1 MRSRHLILS
10 LLVPMCINAS
20 AAAYFQAGPSG
31 SKFPANMHTANTSG
45 VIPDKNVYKN
55 GYTIEGWTVDAADA
69 SSYAFVAPSHSGSA
83 TAMASSLTTDA
94 FFVDSSDAWLRWNA
108 RSILPGFL
116 ETYDVVVNN
125 LTDGNS
131 VVVAGIADER
141 HDWQTR
147 LVSLE
152 DFAGKEISVT
162 FICKSVDKYM
172 LAVKDIYAGTLDKQE
187 FTINHVPQRYAAGQ
201 EGALAAGEITN
212 VGAPV
217 ENASIICRIGES
229 ESAIDIVGM
238 WNPGESMAY
247 GFEIPTALNES
258 TEYSIGVKDNE
269 GNFHQ
274 LLSTSVFSSHF
285 VRNILVD
292 EGTGMWCNNCPGGTL
307 TLDKIKAEYGG
318 NAIILSCHNRD
329 PFALENYWAA
339 LQFYAVPYMM
349 LNRERATVGSDTKN
363 FSKGYLS
370 PTIADVTLPHYIAIG
385 DDNSIEVEIATR
397 FAETTDNSDGRYKI
411 GYTLSADI
419 YSPGA
424 PYYQENNLTFPRYE
438 QYYFLPSFIPPSLAR
453 FDNVVLSEEYAFSG
467 IEGSIPPSLE
477 AMTSYP
483 TSVRL
488 TLPALADNAEEVRF
502 VAYIIDT
509 TTGVIVNAASSIIG
523 GSNGIKEI
531 EGPDSGNSLSISI
544 SGDHRCIISGV
555 DGHSPVTLTVTDI
568 AGRIIDR
575 FEATAATISEMQLR
589 FPAGVAIITA
599 RAAGM
604 TAATKYFSFNN

>member
-1 MRSRHLILS
+1 
-10 LLVPMCINAS
+10 MCINAS

-94 FFVDSSDAWLRWNA
+94 FLVDSSDAWLRWNA

-187 FTINHVPQRYAAGQ
+187 FTINHVPQRYAARQ
-201 EGALAAGEITN
+201 EGSLAAGEITN

-247 GFEIPTALNES
+247 GFEIATALNES
-258 TEYSIGVKDNE
+258 TEYSIGIKDND
-269 GNFHQ
+269 GNYNQ

-285 VRNILVD
+285 VRNLLVD
-292 EGTGMWCNNCPGGTL
+292 EGTGMWCNNCPGGIL
-307 TLDKIKAEYGG
+307 TLDKIKAEYGD

-329 PFALENYWAA
+329 PFALDNYWAE

-349 LNRERATVGSDTKN
+349 LNRDRATAGSDTKN
-363 FSKGYLS
+363 FNKAYLS
-370 PTIADVTLPHYIAIG
+370 PTIAEVTLPQYIGIG
-385 DDNSIEVEIATR
+385 DDRTINVEIASR
-397 FAETTDNSDGRYKI
+397 FAEALDNTNGRYKI

-419 YSPGA
+419 YSPDA

-438 QYYFLPSFIPPSLAR
+438 QYYFLPSFIPPALAR

-467 IEGSIPPSLE
+467 IEGSIPSHVE
-477 AMTSYP
+477 AMISYP
-483 TSVRL
+483 TYVSVA
-488 TLPALADNAEEVRF
+488 LPPLADNAEEVRF

-509 TTGVIVNAASSIIG
+509 TTGVIVNAASSVIG

-531 EGPDSGNSLSISI
+531 SVLNPDNSLSISI
-544 SGDHRCIISGV
+544 SGDHRCRVVGIDDHDI
-555 DGHSPVTLTVTDI
+555 VTITVTDVS
-568 AGRIIDR
+568 GRIIDR
-575 FEATAATISEMQLR
+575 FEATGVSISERQLR
-589 FPAGVAIITA
+589 LPTGVAIITA
-599 RAAGM
+599 EAQGK
-604 TAATKYFSFNN
+604 TAVTKYVSFNN